1 MSKGRPGTSA
11 CSIAM
16 SPSEFV
22 EVGSKGLISWFRHS
36 FSAGVAL
43 YADIRGELGG
53 ESGMKRFPST
63 ICSFRGG
70 VSIWCLVWLWLN
82 DFIV

>member
-1 MSKGRPGTSA
+1 MSKGRPDTSA

-22 EVGSKGLISWFRHS
+22 EVGPKGLISWLCHS

-53 ESGMKRFPST
+53 ESGMKRFLST
-63 ICSFRGG
+63 ICSSRGG
-70 VSIWCLVWLWLN
+70 VSMWCLIWLCG
-82 DFIV
+82 